1 MVLSVP
7 DCTLLRPFLVTPKT
21 LVSTRYGVLFPIPT
35 PPTCA
40 SPHITYIFS
49 IYPRGYISLPS
60 PYFASTYI
68 CWRRYVCIR
77 STSMILHCPNQP
89 RFLTPTN
96 RRLKRLDG
104 FDTQR
109 YDTARHGTT
118 LHSTPP
124 DFTHP
129 ALFYIIRTKTPPSL
143 RQFFH
148 SFFFSAPYCNFVSLP
163 PLSSVYLAGLFLG
176 CCVLSLASDHLSS
189 CHRTRSRLRSFL
201 FLPPRLVLFVLRD
214 CFRPLPLASLILTIS
229 ISSSHIFPSSP
240 ASLFI
245 LFYILHLFFLF
256 LFLKFFFH
264 QGFTIVTTRWLV
276 GY

>member
-1 MVLSVP
+1 MYFTASFSTSPRLY
-7 DCTLLRPFLVTPKT
+7 KT
-21 LVSTRYGVLFPIPT
+21 TETTRRIRYAAIRYG
-35 PPTCA
+35 
-40 SPHITYIFS
+40 
-49 IYPRGYISLPS
+49 
-60 PYFASTYI
+60 
-68 CWRRYVCIR
+68 
-77 STSMILHCPNQP
+77 
-89 RFLTPTN
+89 
-96 RRLKRLDG
+96 
-104 FDTQR
+104 
-109 YDTARHGTT
+109 TARHD
-118 LHSTPP
+118 SPFNPP

-176 CCVLSLASDHLSS
+176 CCVLGLASDHLSS

-245 LFYILHLFFLF
+245 LFYTLHLFFF
-256 LFLKFFFH
+256 FFLKTFFF
-264 QGFTIVTTRWLV
+264 FTKASPLLLL
-276 GY
+276 GG